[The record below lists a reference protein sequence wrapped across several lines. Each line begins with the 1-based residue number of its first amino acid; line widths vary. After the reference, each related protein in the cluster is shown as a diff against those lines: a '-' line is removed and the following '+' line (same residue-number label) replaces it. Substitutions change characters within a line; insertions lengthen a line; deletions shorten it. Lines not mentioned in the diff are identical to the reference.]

1 MYPLGFTTM
10 ATQLH
15 KDGFRVRIVNLASMM
30 LNHKNLDVEALL
42 RRLDASVFGI
52 DLHWLPHAQG
62 SLEVARLL
70 KSMHPDSKVLMG
82 GLSASYF
89 HEELITYPQVDLVL
103 RGDSTEVPL
112 SKLMSVLE
120 ARGDLGQVPNLIW
133 KDRGTR
139 TVNSLTFIP
148 EDLDYLDIDYGWMI
162 RSVIKHRDLEGF
174 KPFKD
179 WDRYPLT
186 AVFSVRGCTMNC
198 VVCGGSC
205 SALHGFIFR
214 ERPAFRS
221 PERLAEDIRNIQSY
235 LDAPTFVVGDVRQG
249 GKDYAERFFREAR
262 RLRIKN
268 HVILEIFTPAEEEF
282 YRLASRSLERFS
294 VQVAPYTHEESVRR
308 ALGRPF
314 ATESMQRTVRH
325 ALDNGCQRFDMF
337 FMVGLPKQTGE
348 SALASSDYTRSLCS
362 SVDNDPR
369 LSTYISPL
377 APFIDPGSKVFE
389 NPGEFGYRLFAR
401 TLEEHRIRLLNPSWK
416 YVLSYETAWMTR
428 DEIVDVSYEAADC
441 LNRVKFETGLI
452 DEADFKSRRERT
464 EKARIIMRKIDEI
477 VSMPDIKER
486 EKALTDLKEK
496 TDSIMESTICEKRD
510 LEWDTPGV
518 LSSVPRAMA
527 GLMIRR
533 GKR

>member
-30 LNHKNLDVEALL
+30 LNNRNLDVEALL

-112 SKLMSVLE
+112 SKMMSVLE
-120 ARGDLGQVPNLIW
+120 ARGDLGQVPNLTW

-139 TVNSLTFIP
+139 IVNSLTFIP
-148 EDLDYLDIDYGWMI
+148 EDLDYLDIDCGWMI

-174 KPFKD
+174 KPFRD

-186 AVFSVRGCTMNC
+186 AVFSVRGCAMNC

-205 SALHGFIFR
+205 SALRGFIFR

-235 LDAPTFVVGDVRQG
+235 LDAPTFVVGDLRQG

-262 RLRIKN
+262 RLKIKN

-294 VQVAPYTHEESVRR
+294 VQFSPDSHEESVRR

-337 FMVGLPKQTGE
+337 FMIGLPKQTGE
-348 SALASSDYTRSLCS
+348 SALASSDYTRCLYS

-369 LSTYISPL
+369 LSAYISPL

-389 NPGEFGYRLFAR
+389 NPGEFGYRLCAR

-428 DEIVDVSYEAADC
+428 DEIVDVSYDAADR

-452 DEADFKSRRERT
+452 DESDFKSRRERT
-464 EKARIIMRKIDEI
+464 EKARAIMRKIDEI
-477 VSMPDIKER
+477 VLMPAIKER

-496 TDSIMESTICEKRD
+496 TDSLMESTICEKRD

-527 GLMIRR
+527 GLMMRR
-533 GKR
+533 RK